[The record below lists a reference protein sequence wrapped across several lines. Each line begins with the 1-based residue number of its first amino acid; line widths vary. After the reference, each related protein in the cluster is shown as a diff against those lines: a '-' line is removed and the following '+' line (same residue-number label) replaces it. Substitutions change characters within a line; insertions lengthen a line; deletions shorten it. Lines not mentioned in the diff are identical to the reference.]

1 MTFNYASQPP
11 SSSQNSSSTTTS
23 LRHQN
28 IFLNDEDL
36 NFSFDEIRRELSNLG
51 VTNLNNEQLVRLKH
65 DLDLLISKE
74 KICPPHHLKQSHQLL
89 QSDNISKSQAH
100 LPVSDKNIKISN
112 HISTVT
118 HDDNR
123 IVSYPPK
130 SLPVSCSIPSPS
142 PSLSSSC
149 FSLTPEVFS
158 NYKMKDNEFVSMHN
172 LFRTNPSKK
181 LTGHKIPDDQMDKGC
196 TESTIRRNYSLDD
209 SLISNVTQLS
219 VGRPYE
225 QDSYLHERKYL
236 STDPQIT
243 VDHLSTTDSEAKN
256 LDTSL
261 ISLPTSTKL
270 LLNEAEN
277 HFKDKQQKPK
287 HNHYQPHQQS
297 QTIQNGIKLSDKMK
311 FVNCNHLIPTSK
323 DSSCK
328 LEMSSKCHQHQELRD
343 DCHQHYRA
351 YHEYR
356 EQLQDHCEPV
366 AHKFDAHITT
376 NMNGKVLSTN
386 KINESQYDYHRNNLS
401 RSNKL
406 EKNIDHNKTDNFS
419 TSNHHR
425 KSPTT
430 HFSKRSARFLDDP
443 VEQVHNLP
451 QRPNSAQHYQ
461 KGDDWRY
468 NVRLPNPQNLQ
479 RSVSSN
485 THKRHDP
492 VARYHSYQRS
502 WSIHST
508 PGENARRALRWNIK
522 AAMMHREIPLLQ
534 RNSAEVARLLGPYA
548 LAYLEQ
554 ERHRRIKALK
564 LDYIPPTSR
573 RYDDLRQSI
582 RSLLAN
588 SS

>member
-51 VTNLNNEQLVRLKH
+51 VTDLNNEQLIRLKH

-74 KICPPHHLKQSHQLL
+74 KIYSPHHLIQSQQLL
-89 QSDNISKSQAH
+89 QNDNTSMNQAH
-100 LPVSDKNIKISN
+100 RPVNDKNFKISN
-112 HISTVT
+112 HVSTVT
-118 HDDNR
+118 HDNNR

-130 SLPVSCSIPSPS
+130 SLPVSCSTPSPS
-142 PSLSSSC
+142 PSLSSSR

-158 NYKMKDNEFVSMHN
+158 NYKIKDNECVSMHN
-172 LFRTNPSKK
+172 QLRTNPSKK
-181 LTGHKIPDDQMDKGC
+181 STDHKISDDQMDKGF

-209 SLISNVTQLS
+209 SLMSNVAQSS
-219 VGRPYE
+219 VGRHSE
-225 QDSYLHERKYL
+225 QDPYLHEKKYP
-236 STDPQIT
+236 STDLQIT
-243 VDHLSTTDSEAKN
+243 VGHPSTIDGKAKN

-261 ISLPTSTKL
+261 MSLPSSTKL
-270 LLNEAEN
+270 PLNEAEN
-277 HFKDKQQKPK
+277 HFENTQQKLK
-287 HNHYQPHQQS
+287 HNHHQSNQQS
-297 QTIQNGIKLSDKMK
+297 QTGTKISDKIK
-311 FVNCNHLIPTSK
+311 FVNSNHLIPTSK
-323 DSSCK
+323 DLSCE
-328 LEMSSKCHQHQELRD
+328 LGMSSKCHQHHELRD
-343 DCHQHYRA
+343 HYHQHYHA
-351 YHEYR
+351 YHEDR
-356 EQLQDHCEPV
+356 KKLQDHYEPL
-366 AHKFDAHITT
+366 AHKFNAHITT

-386 KINESQYDYHRNNLS
+386 KMNESQYACHRNNLS
-401 RSNKL
+401 LSNKL
-406 EKNIDHNKTDNFS
+406 EKNIDYDKIDDFS
-419 TSNHHR
+419 SSNHHR

-430 HFSKRSARFLDDP
+430 NSSRRSARFLDDP
-443 VEQVHNLP
+443 VEQVHSLP
-451 QRPNSAQHYQ
+451 QRPNSAQYCQ
-461 KGDDWRY
+461 KGDDSRY
-468 NVRLPNPQNLQ
+468 NVRSPHPQNLQ

-492 VARYHSYQRS
+492 VTRYHSYQRS

-508 PGENARRALRWNIK
+508 PGENARRVLRWNIK
-522 AAMMHREIPLLQ
+522 AAMMHKEIPLLQ

-548 LAYLEQ
+548 LAYLER
-554 ERHRRIKALK
+554 ERHRRIKALQ